1 MIGWGEKTVSVAVF
15 NDHDFLHDFVVHIER
30 MVTDLRLD
38 KETAMPHSK
47 PPVEG
52 DYGAEFKDRRKI
64 MEYWNRSS

>member
-15 NDHDFLHDFVVHIER
+15 NDHDFVVHIER

-38 KETAMPHSK
+38 EETAMPHSK
-47 PPVEG
+47 PPVEC
-52 DYGAEFKDRRKI
+52 DYGAEFKNRRKI